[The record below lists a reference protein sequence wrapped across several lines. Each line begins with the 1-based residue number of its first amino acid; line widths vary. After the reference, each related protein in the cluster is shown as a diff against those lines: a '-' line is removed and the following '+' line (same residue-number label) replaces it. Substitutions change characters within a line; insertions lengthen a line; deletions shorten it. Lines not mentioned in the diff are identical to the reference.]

1 VHIGINN
8 VDAVFVGERGV
19 GSFPGCDATTTVTEC
34 DGGLFDPG
42 GTKTVEEVGFTSH
55 FAIFEVGV
63 AELAD
68 VYLQNM

>member
-1 VHIGINN
+1 MDVGIDN
-8 VDAVFVGERGV
+8 VDAVFVRERGV
-19 GSFPGCDATTTVTEC
+19 GSFPGRDATTTVTEC
-34 DGGLFDPG
+34 DGGLFDPC
-42 GTKTVEEVGFTSH
+42 GTKTVEEVCFASH